1 MKQQIQKNYML
12 AVRLDE
18 MQIKPKSV
26 PGSANQT
33 VFKDN
38 YVDSRAITIFKHDS
52 TLCAYSQS
60 ILWKLNR
67 YMYHISEDC
76 STFKIFTVVKTVLTA
91 PEN

>member
-33 VFKDN
+33 VSKDD
-38 YVDSRAITIFKHDS
+38 YVVSRTITIFNTTAHYVHI
-52 TLCAYSQS
+52 LS
-60 ILWKLNR
+60 ISFGN
-67 YMYHISEDC
+67 
-76 STFKIFTVVKTVLTA
+76 
-91 PEN
+91 

>member
-1 MKQQIQKNYML
+1 ML

-38 YVDSRAITIFKHDS
+38 YVDSRAITIFKHGS
-52 TLCAYSQS
+52 TLGAHTQY
-60 ILWKLNR
+60 ILLKLN
-67 YMYHISEDC
+67 
-76 STFKIFTVVKTVLTA
+76 
-91 PEN
+91 

>member
-18 MQIKPKSV
+18 MQIKPKRV
-26 PGSANQT
+26 PGSANQI

-38 YVDSRAITIFKHDS
+38 YVDSRAITILKHDS
-52 TLCAYSQS
+52 TLYAYSQN

>member
-26 PGSANQT
+26 PGSANQI

-38 YVDSRAITIFKHDS
+38 YVDSRAITIFKHGS
-52 TLCAYSQS
+52 TLCAYSQY

-76 STFKIFTVVKTVLTA
+76 STFKIFTVAKTVLTA